1 MQITD
6 TKQTETT
13 NKEYCTICLDRVSY
27 DDDDVST
34 MGIYVG
40 IHVDVILVYIF
51 IFIFI
56 MIFF

>member
-27 DDDDVST
+27 DDDVST

-51 IFIFI
+51 IFI
-56 MIFF
+56 MIFFFK